1 MFKKCSLLI
10 WCITIII
17 TVCEI
22 SFSQTIVT
30 VDPSIKYQRFEG
42 WGTSLSWWAELAGKW
57 SETNRNKLIGAIV
70 DPDTGLGYSIFRYN
84 IGGGD
89 QPGHNHL
96 TQGNGGAAVPGFKP
110 TETGAYDWNA
120 DPNQRAILLD
130 IAARNKECIF
140 EAFSNSPPWWMTKSG
155 CVSGTTDGADNL
167 KDDYFDNFADYL
179 SEVVKHYKESWNITF
194 RTVEPFN
201 EPSAGWWKS
210 MGAQEGCGFKSNQ
223 SKMITELGKALAAKG
238 LSLQTSVSAADESS
252 IEQALKSLNTYDAS
266 ALGYLTQI
274 NTHSYSGYTSRSQLS
289 QKVSSLGKRIWQS
302 ESGPLHKGDDKSNI
316 ALWMADVI
324 IKDIRDMKT
333 QAWIDWQ
340 ICDAVGDWQTIT
352 ANHSTQRFSYPVRYY
367 MHAAFSRFIRPG
379 SQIISSNNENTIAA
393 LDPKMENLVII
404 TRNGST
410 SNASY
415 TFDLSKFSNH
425 TTSAKIYLF
434 SLPGS
439 LVSKPDIQ
447 LTPTKQLAIT
457 VPSQSIITCVIPD
470 VYTININHSVNTKS
484 IPNNHA
490 PQIKLQGS
498 SITVCNKA
506 EKTLHVSLFDIS
518 GKVIC
523 TQDIHGKSEHTL
535 LSNIPRGIYV
545 IRTLS
550 DGTMQET
557 IQQLTVL

>member
-1 MFKKCSLLI
+1 VLNYSIRLI
-10 WCITIII
+10 IGITAIM
-17 TVCEI
+17 V
-22 SFSQTIVT
+22 SMHSALSQTIVT
-30 VDPSIKYQRFEG
+30 IDPSIKYQKFEG
-42 WGTSLSWWAELAGKW
+42 WGTSLSWWAVLAGKW
-57 SETNRNKLIGAIV
+57 SETNRTKLIGAIV

-130 IAARNKECIF
+130 IAARNNNCIF

-155 CVSGTTDGADNL
+155 CVSGNTDGADNL
-167 KDDYFDNFADYL
+167 KDDYFDNFSDYL

-201 EPSAGWWKS
+201 EPGAGWWKS

-238 LSLQTSVSAADESS
+238 LSAQTSVSAADESS
-252 IEQALKSLNTYDAS
+252 IDQALKSLNTYDAS
-266 ALGYLTQI
+266 ALGYLTQV
-274 NTHSYSGYTSRSQLS
+274 NTHSYSGYTSRVQLA
-289 QKVSSLGKRIWQS
+289 QKTSSLGKRIWQS
-302 ESGPLHKGDDKSNI
+302 ESGPLHKDDDSNI

-324 IKDIRDMKT
+324 IKDIRDMKA

-340 ICDAVGDWQTIT
+340 ICDPVGTWQTIT

-367 MHAAFSRFIRPG
+367 MHAAFSRFIRSG
-379 SQIISSNNENTIAA
+379 SQIISSSNENTVAA
-393 LDPKMENLVII
+393 IVPQTGNLVIV

-410 SNASY
+410 SNSTY
-415 TFDLSKFSNH
+415 TFDLSKFSKLAA
-425 TTSAKIYLF
+425 SAKIYLF

-447 LTPTKQLAIT
+447 LTSSKQLTIT
-457 VPSQSIITCVIPD
+457 IPSQSIVTCVIPD
-470 VYTININHSVNTKS
+470 GDAVNTARTVNAMS
-484 IPNNHA
+484 TPDNLV
-490 PQIKLQGS
+490 PQIRLQGN
-498 SITVCNKA
+498 SIILRNVSQRL
-506 EKTLHVSLFDIS
+506 LHVSLFDIS
-518 GKVIC
+518 GKIVR
-523 TQDIHGKSEHTL
+523 TQMIPATAEHTL
-535 LSNIPRGIYV
+535 MSNIPHGMYI
-545 IRTLS
+545 IRTVP
-550 DGTMQET
+550 DGSMQET
-557 IQQLTVL
+557 IQQLSVL

>member
-1 MFKKCSLLI
+1 MFRKQTFFI
-10 WCITIII
+10 WCTTIVLAVA
-17 TVCEI
+17 TVN
-22 SFSQTIVT
+22 FSQTIVT
-30 VDPSIKYQRFEG
+30 VDPSIKYQTFEG
-42 WGTSLSWWAELAGKW
+42 WGTSLCWWAELAGKW
-57 SETNRNKLIGAIV
+57 SEVNRNKLIGAIV

-89 QPGHNHL
+89 QPGHDHL
-96 TQGNGGAAVPGFKP
+96 TQGNGGATVPGFKP

-120 DPNQRAILLD
+120 DPNQRAVLLD
-130 IAARNKECIF
+130 IASRNNNCIF

-179 SEVVKHYKESWNITF
+179 SEVVKHYKENWNITF

-201 EPSAGWWKS
+201 EPSAGWWKA
-210 MGAQEGCGFKSNQ
+210 MGAQEGCGFKGNQ
-223 SKMITELGKALAAKG
+223 SKMISELGKALAAKG
-238 LSLQTSVSAADESS
+238 LSPQTSVCAADETS
-252 IEQALKSLNTYDAS
+252 IEQALKSLNSYDAS

-274 NTHSYSGYTSRSQLS
+274 NTHSYSGYTSRAQLS
-289 QKVSSLGKRIWQS
+289 QKVSSVGKRLWQS
-302 ESGPLHKGDDKSNI
+302 ESGPLQKGDDKSNI

-324 IKDIRDMKT
+324 IKDIRDMKA

-393 LDPKMENLVII
+393 IVPQTGNIVIV

-410 SNASY
+410 SNTSY
-415 TFDLSKFSNH
+415 TFDLSKFS
-425 TTSAKIYLF
+425 TLAASAKIYLF

-447 LTPTKQLAIT
+447 LTSSKQISVT
-457 VPSQSIITCVIPD
+457 VPSQSIVTCVIPD
-470 VYTININHSVNTKS
+470 GNTGMIHHSFNRTC
-484 IPNNHA
+484 IADNHA
-490 PQIKLQGS
+490 PQVKLQGS
-498 SITVCNKA
+498 NISLCNNFDKA
-506 EKTLHVSLFDIS
+506 LTVSLFDLS
-518 GKVIC
+518 GRIVRTKEIP
-523 TQDIHGKSEHTL
+523 GKTEHAL
-535 LSNIPRGIYV
+535 LSNIPRGMYIIKAV
-545 IRTLS
+545 A

-557 IQQLTVL
+557 IQNLTVL